1 MRTGGLRP
9 LLVAL
14 LLSAIVFAAG
24 FGGGFV
30 YAHDPRPDEVIV
42 RVERPAAAL
51 DEEQMGGSIVGLGQ
65 GRIEVRAG
73 DETLTFEL
81 PPGTPV
87 EEMVP
92 VGQTAFAVG
101 APVNIGGTVT
111 ARGQVL
117 TGVVTFDTTTGA
129 AEAAEAEE
137 AAQ

>member
-1 MRTGGLRP
+1 
-9 LLVAL
+9 
-14 LLSAIVFAAG
+14 
-24 FGGGFV
+24 
-30 YAHDPRPDEVIV
+30 
-42 RVERPAAAL
+42 
-51 DEEQMGGSIVGLGQ
+51 
-65 GRIEVRAG
+65 
-73 DETLTFEL
+73 
-81 PPGTPV
+81 
-87 EEMVP
+87 MVP